1 MKRKLWYGCLLLTFA
16 IFLNCGCISVD
27 CGYAP
32 NEGVVRVPFEEI
44 EKVAVT
50 YSVSLVKDRTDFFF
64 DPDLDDLRDKLSE
77 ALKETNLFSEVYS
90 TPDIQKE
97 GYHIDFKFYLGGQ
110 DESLSIACGMIA
122 GVSYFAIPVWEDGAF
137 DGSAVV
143 YLRGQAIAS
152 FAQAEK
158 ICFMV
163 WLPFAPVGVF
173 WNCAV
178 GWHYVEKGVINGM
191 VNDFSVFHQ
200 KQFQGND

>member
-1 MKRKLWYGCLLLTFA
+1 MKKKLWRGCLSIA
-16 IFLNCGCISVD
+16 MIFLLNCGCISID

-32 NEGVVRVPFEEI
+32 NERVKQVSIKEFD
-44 EKVAVT
+44 KVAVT

-64 DPDLDDLRDKLSE
+64 DPDIDDLRDKLAK
-77 ALKETNLFSEVYS
+77 ALKGTNLFSEVYS
-90 TPDIQKE
+90 TPDIQKD
-97 GYHIDFKFYLGGQ
+97 GYHIDFKFYVGGQ
-110 DESLSIACGMIA
+110 DEASAAVCGVIA
-122 GVSYFAIPVWEDGAF
+122 GASYLTIPVWEDGAF

-143 YLRGQAIAS
+143 YLRGQPIAS

-158 ICFMV
+158 MCCII
-163 WLPFAPVGVF
+163 WLPFAPIGAF

-191 VNDFSVFHQ
+191 VNDFSEFHQ